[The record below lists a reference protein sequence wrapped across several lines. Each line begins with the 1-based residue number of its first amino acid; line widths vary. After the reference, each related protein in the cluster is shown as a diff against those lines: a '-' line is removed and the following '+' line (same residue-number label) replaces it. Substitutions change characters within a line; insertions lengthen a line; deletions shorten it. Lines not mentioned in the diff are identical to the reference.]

1 MSRTIRAAGGP
12 AGYADGMNPRIALRA
27 SALALSSLLAS
38 GALGAPDSAALPGP
52 PPAWIDQMLREVSPE
67 RLRSD
72 IDRLVS
78 FGTRHTLSATDDPA
92 RGIGAARRWIL
103 AEFQKGAEAGGRR
116 EDEAVRARLEPW
128 PMEPDGRRIDVPV
141 DVVNVVAEIPGRF
154 ERDGVG
160 PRVYVLGHYDS
171 RASNE
176 MDREID
182 APGANDDG
190 SGTALVMELARVL
203 PRHRFDCTVVLVAT
217 AGEEQGLLG
226 ARRHAESAVSQG
238 IDVRAV
244 LSSDIIGDPTSP
256 LGGPYPNQVR
266 VLSEGVPAVVLA
278 SGDERGGGRLMFER
292 LRRES
297 ALGESSSRQL
307 ARAIESIAR
316 LHRTEVQP
324 MLVFRADRF
333 LRGGDHTPFHE
344 AGYPAV
350 RFCEVDEDYN
360 RQHQDVRTENG
371 VQYGDLPEFVDEDYL
386 AGVVRLNA
394 AVIAHLANAPAAP
407 ANARLITANLSNSTT
422 LRWNANAEPD
432 IAGYEVVWRATTAP
446 NWEFAQDV
454 GNVTEAT
461 IPVSKDNFFFGIRAY
476 DRDGFRSIVSFPLAA
491 RE

>member
-1 MSRTIRAAGGP
+1 
-12 AGYADGMNPRIALRA
+12 MNPRNALRA
-27 SALALSSLLAS
+27 SALALTPLLAP

-52 PPAWIDQMLREVSPE
+52 PPAWIDQMLREVSAE
-67 RLRSD
+67 RLRAD
-72 IDRLVS
+72 VDRLAA
-78 FGTRHTLSATDDPA
+78 FGTRHTLSATDHPT

-103 AEFQKGAEAGGRR
+103 EEFEKAGSASGRR
-116 EDEAVRARLEPW
+116 ESEAVRARLEPW

-141 DVVNVVAEIPGRF
+141 EIVNVVAEIPGRF
-154 ERDGVG
+154 ERDGTG

-203 PRHRFDCTVVLVAT
+203 PRHRFDCTIVLIAT

-256 LGGPYPNQVR
+256 LGGSHPNHVR
-266 VLSEGVPAVVLA
+266 VLSEGVPAVALGA
-278 SGDERGGGRLMFER
+278 TEERGGGRLMFER
-292 LRRES
+292 LRREG
-297 ALGESSSRQL
+297 ALTESSSRQL

-344 AGYPAV
+344 AGFPAV
-350 RFCEVDEDYN
+350 RFCEVDENYD
-360 RQHQDVRTENG
+360 RQHQDVRTVEG
-371 VQYGDLPEFVDEDYL
+371 VQFGDLPEFVDEQYL

-394 AVIAHLANAPAAP
+394 AAIAHLANAPAAP
-407 ANARLITANLSNSTT
+407 ANARLIAANLSNSTT
-422 LRWNANAEPD
+422 LRWQANTEPD
-432 IAGYEVVWRATTAP
+432 IAGYEIVWRATTAP
-446 NWEFAQDV
+446 NWEHAQDV

-461 IPVSKDNFFFGIRAY
+461 VPVSKDNNFLGVRAY
-476 DRDGFRSIVSFPLAA
+476 DRDGHRSLVSFPLAA